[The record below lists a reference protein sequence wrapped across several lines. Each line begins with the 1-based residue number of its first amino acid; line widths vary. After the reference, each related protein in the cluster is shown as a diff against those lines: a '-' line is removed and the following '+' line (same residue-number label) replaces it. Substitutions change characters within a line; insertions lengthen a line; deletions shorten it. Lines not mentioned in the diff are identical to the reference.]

1 MDKIGVIYNSNI
13 DDLFAYGIRLGF
25 NKEEVMDA
33 IHNIFHKIMLKST
46 LNELVNVKSYL
57 FKSLRNELFNEFKRS
72 RRITLVGGDDLT
84 MPFELQVNVEE
95 LLIED
100 EFKAQLK
107 SKIEKTLQKIT
118 PRQREIIYLRY
129 TQEYGYQEISEILGI
144 GVPACR
150 NLILKALKQLRD
162 SDVKY
167 YLFLCIRSKQFNSLL
182 TFL

>member
-1 MDKIGVIYNSNI
+1 MDDVGVVYNSNI
-13 DDLFAYGIRLGF
+13 DDLFAYGTHLGF
-25 NKEEVMDA
+25 SKEEVMDA
-33 IHNIFHKIMLKST
+33 IHNIFHKIMLKGT
-46 LNELVNVKSYL
+46 LNGLVNIKSYL

-72 RRITLVGGDDLT
+72 RRITLVGEDIA

-95 LLIED
+95 LLIEE
-100 EFKAQLK
+100 EFRLQLK

-118 PRQREIIYLRY
+118 PRQREIIYLRF

-150 NLILKALKQLRD
+150 NLILKALKQLRN

-167 YLFLCIRSKQFNSLL
+167 FLFLCIRPNKFNSLL

>member
-1 MDKIGVIYNSNI
+1 MDQIGVIYNSNI
-13 DDLFAYGIRLGF
+13 DDLFAYGTRLGF

-33 IHNIFHKIMLKST
+33 IHNIFHKIMLKNS
-46 LNELVNVKSYL
+46 LSELDNVKSYL

-72 RRITLVGGDDLT
+72 RRVTLVGNEEGVL
-84 MPFELQVNVEE
+84 PFELQVNVEE

-107 SKIEKTLQKIT
+107 SKIEKTLRKIT

-150 NLILKALKQLRD
+150 NLILKALRQLRD

-167 YLFLCIRSKQFNSLL
+167 FLFLCIRSQQFNNIL